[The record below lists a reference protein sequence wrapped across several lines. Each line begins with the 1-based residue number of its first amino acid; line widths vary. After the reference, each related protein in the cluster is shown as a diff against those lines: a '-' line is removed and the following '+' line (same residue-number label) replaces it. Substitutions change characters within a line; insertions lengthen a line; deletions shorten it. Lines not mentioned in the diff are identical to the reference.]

1 MSGTSEEEKNISK
14 ANGPR
19 EEYTAMQ
26 KPGGTYKTVT
36 ISSPEEMRLD
46 NYRHWLSLTPEQRL
60 AEHYVLI
67 THIYKDQ
74 LEQNQSL
81 LYDKIYFHE

>member
-1 MSGTSEEEKNISK
+1 MGKKEKKGNKVSE
-14 ANGPR
+14 PQ
-19 EEYTAMQ
+19 EEYTSSQ
-26 KPGGTYKTVT
+26 KPGDVYKTIT
-36 ISSPEEMRLD
+36 ISSVEEMRTD

-67 THIYKDQ
+67 TNIYKEQ
-74 LEQNQSL
+74 LAQNQSL